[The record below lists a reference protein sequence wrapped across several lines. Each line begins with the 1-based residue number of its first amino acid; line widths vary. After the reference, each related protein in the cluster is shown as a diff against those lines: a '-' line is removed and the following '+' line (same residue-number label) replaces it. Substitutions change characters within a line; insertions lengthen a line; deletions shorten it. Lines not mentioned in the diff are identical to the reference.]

1 MASDVLE
8 EAGDVDATRPLRA
21 MAERL
26 LGLAEAQD
34 RAKDRAL
41 PHLERSV
48 ELARA
53 AGADFELAMTLRALA
68 DLGYTDGEAEANEIL
83 ERLGV
88 VRLPRVP
95 LP

>member
-1 MASDVLE
+1 
-8 EAGDVDATRPLRA
+8 

-41 PHLERSV
+41 PHLRRSV

-68 DLGYTDGEAEANEIL
+68 ELGHTEGEAEAHEIL